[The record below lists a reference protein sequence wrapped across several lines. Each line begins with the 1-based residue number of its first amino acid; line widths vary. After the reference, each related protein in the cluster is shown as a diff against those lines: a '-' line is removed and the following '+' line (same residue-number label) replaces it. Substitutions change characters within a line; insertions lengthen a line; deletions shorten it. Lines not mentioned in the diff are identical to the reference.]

1 MAIAKATLAQ
11 KTELQRQLNI
21 HAKEVYKIM
30 TQPLDV
36 NSVGAAYDAKVAA
49 LEAAIA
55 AVKAAA

>member
-11 KTELQRQLNI
+11 KIELQRQLTI
-21 HAKEVYKIM
+21 HAKEVYQIM

-36 NSVGAAYDAKVAA
+36 ESVGAAYDAKVAA

>member
-1 MAIAKATLAQ
+1 MAIAAATLAQ
-11 KTELQRQLNI
+11 RVELQRQLTM
-21 HAKEVYKIM
+21 HAKEVYQIL

-36 NSVGAAYDAKVAA
+36 VSVGPAYDAKVAA

>member
-1 MAIAKATLAQ
+1 MAIAAATLAQ
-11 KTELQRQLNI
+11 RVELQRQLTI
-21 HAKEVYKIM
+21 HAKEVYQIL

-36 NSVGAAYDAKVAA
+36 NAVGAAYDAKVAA